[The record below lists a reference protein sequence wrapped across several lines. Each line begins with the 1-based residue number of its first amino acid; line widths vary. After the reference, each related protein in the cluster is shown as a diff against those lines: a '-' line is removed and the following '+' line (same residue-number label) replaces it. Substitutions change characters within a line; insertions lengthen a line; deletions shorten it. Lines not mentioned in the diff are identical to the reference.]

1 MLSRI
6 AALSLIILSII
17 SCGGSSTV
25 TTNEE
30 VIDITTSSITRDY
43 PIDSLTEVTLT
54 NLTPGHL
61 YAIYPSG
68 SILSSKGSY
77 DLISTQGG
85 TFLFTPDVA
94 EEEAKCPDEP
104 EEGVGDD
111 ATPPT
116 E

>member
-17 SCGGSSTV
+17 SCGGNSTV
-25 TTNEE
+25 TTHEE
-30 VIDITTSSITRDY
+30 IIDITTTSITRDY

-54 NLTPGHL
+54 NLTPRHL

-68 SILSSKGSY
+68 SILSSKGSS

-104 EEGVGDD
+104 EEEGGDD